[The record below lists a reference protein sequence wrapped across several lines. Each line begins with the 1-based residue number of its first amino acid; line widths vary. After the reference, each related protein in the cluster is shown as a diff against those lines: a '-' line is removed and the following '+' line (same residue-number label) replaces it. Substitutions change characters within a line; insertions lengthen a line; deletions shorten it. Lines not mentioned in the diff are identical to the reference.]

1 MKAKIGRRLT
11 DEETKKAAV
20 LAAYIDG
27 SPHEWPEAVS
37 EVTLVCHG
45 YLDQQARIR
54 ELEAEL
60 AVRDNSA
67 NEVLRILREATG
79 KRDFHSELEAAEWA
93 AKMLADARLDSAR
106 LDHVIDNFEL
116 INIDGWADYA
126 DFSAIDLGPE
136 EKEKD
141 EIRKAWRKYL
151 DAEIKE
157 AK

>member
-1 MKAKIGRRLT
+1 MADLRAAARKGRKKAKH
-11 DEETKKAAV
+11 K
-20 LAAYIDG
+20 G
-27 SPHEWPEAVS
+27 SIENLIS
-37 EVTLVCHG
+37 SLR
-45 YLDQQARIR
+45 DQIR
-54 ELEAEL
+54 QLKAEL
-60 AVRDNSA
+60 AVRDNMG
-67 NEVLRILREATG
+67 NDVLRILREATG
-79 KRDFHSELEAAEWA
+79 KRDFHSEMEAAEWA

-106 LDHVIDNFEL
+106 LDFSIDNFEL
-116 INIDGWADYA
+116 INIDGWSDYA